1 MEITILGSG
10 GNTPIP
16 MPTCGCRICAE
27 AREKGVPYSR
37 SGNSIFIHNENV
49 LIDTP
54 ERIWESL
61 NDQDIKEVDYIFISH
76 FHYDHVLGLRV
87 LQPLG
92 IDDPPIDEWV
102 DSKTTLVMARATY
115 ERIKAEIGYL
125 SHLIQEWA
133 DLKILN
139 DGEEMEVGSLNVR
152 CVGAEIVPG
161 EGKEIFSLLFE
172 ENRKKVLVSPDENK
186 FLNLDRIPE
195 LDLWIRETGKFEY
208 TADGE
213 RILTEEKEEEDG
225 ELEISFQ
232 ETLDQIRE
240 VRPEKTVLT
249 EIEELFRHSYDDLK
263 EVEEEHRELNLEF
276 AYDGM
281 NLEI

>member
-16 MPTCGCRICAE
+16 MPTCDCRICAE

-37 SGNSIFIHNENV
+37 AGNSTFIHDENI
-49 LIDTP
+49 LIDAP
-54 ERIWESL
+54 ERVWDSL
-61 NDQDIKEVDYIFISH
+61 NREDIEEVDYIFISH

-92 IDDPPIDEWV
+92 IEDHPIQDWV
-102 DSKTTLVMARATY
+102 NDKTTLVMAQATY
-115 ERIKAEIGYL
+115 DRIEAEEGFL

-133 DLKILN
+133 DAEILN
-139 DGEEMEVGSLNVR
+139 DGDEMEIGSLKVR
-152 CVGAEIVPG
+152 CIGAEIVPG
-161 EGKEIFSLLFE
+161 DGNEIFSFLFKK
-172 ENRKKVLVSPDENK
+172 NGKKVLVSPDENK
-186 FLNLDRIPE
+186 FLDLSRIPD

-213 RILTEEKEEEDG
+213 RILTKEKEEEDR
-225 ELEISFQ
+225 ELEITFE
-232 ETLDQIRE
+232 ETLGQIRE
-240 VRPEKTVLT
+240 VRPERTVLT
-249 EIEELFRHSYDDLK
+249 EIEELFRHSYEDLK
-263 EVEEEHRELNLEF
+263 EVGEEHEDLDLEF

-281 NLEI
+281 NLEV